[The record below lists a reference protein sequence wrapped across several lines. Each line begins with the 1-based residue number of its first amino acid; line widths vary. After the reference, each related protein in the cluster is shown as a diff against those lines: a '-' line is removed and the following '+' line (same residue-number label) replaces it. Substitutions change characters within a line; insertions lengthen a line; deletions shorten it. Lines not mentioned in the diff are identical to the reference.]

1 MPLID
6 LKTNLKSL
14 KYGNDRPGGGNS
26 GQPYITND
34 INNPKNRLGF
44 DDGLVRGGAVGA
56 LKASINDT
64 ARIGKFLTDL
74 PQGPLFIVKQV
85 GLQLSNPKLESRAP
99 KTGIGFIDRLATAL
113 NDKIGIGPTRIYNL
127 GINTLAQIPVNAF
140 GVHFNRHGLLPV
152 QDDTTKYLSVVQN
165 NNQSTGTNSA
175 RIAPNSTNRLL
186 KYAAKLLPAA
196 PPKSKPL
203 GILDQILSLIPGGS
217 FFVKPQQQTIDE
229 YIGGPGSVYGI
240 GKTFIKRYDYT
251 SNGVNKQQPQDK
263 GKVNYPSLL
272 GVSKLYFAA
281 GTGLFAGIFP
291 DRDTA
296 IKNGMDLSNPTKA
309 PAQINQTAVTYT
321 NPSIKK
327 YANLR
332 KQVDSQSTG
341 SIFGFNPF
349 KNTNLGMGTG
359 LLGSGDLY
367 NGVIQSYTDKKI
379 SYNNGIDA
387 PITISGSWKT
397 KNREVR
403 VGSGRKDSINLTPIF
418 STNTGTIGDKPPINI
433 PNADVQTINDLVK
446 FRIQAIDSTDPN
458 KSDWMI
464 FRAYL
469 TQFSDSVDATWNDIK
484 YVGRGDKFYVYDG
497 FTRKINIGFK
507 VAALSAV
514 EMEPMYQKL
523 NFLMGNLMPDYNNNL
538 MRGPLVK
545 MTVGNWIDGQPGIL
559 NNISYTIPQDSPW
572 EIGLGDKYLILP
584 HVLEVSMTFTP
595 IGSQTQKVNKVSSKS
610 QNTSNIAQ
618 NYNGANNREPNYI
631 KP

>member
-1 MPLID
+1 
-6 LKTNLKSL
+6 
-14 KYGNDRPGGGNS
+14 
-26 GQPYITND
+26 
-34 INNPKNRLGF
+34 
-44 DDGLVRGGAVGA
+44 
-56 LKASINDT
+56 
-64 ARIGKFLTDL
+64 
-74 PQGPLFIVKQV
+74 
-85 GLQLSNPKLESRAP
+85 
-99 KTGIGFIDRLATAL
+99 
-113 NDKIGIGPTRIYNL
+113 
-127 GINTLAQIPVNAF
+127 
-140 GVHFNRHGLLPV
+140 
-152 QDDTTKYLSVVQN
+152 
-165 NNQSTGTNSA
+165 
-175 RIAPNSTNRLL
+175 
-186 KYAAKLLPAA
+186 
-196 PPKSKPL
+196 
-203 GILDQILSLIPGGS
+203 
-217 FFVKPQQQTIDE
+217 
-229 YIGGPGSVYGI
+229 
-240 GKTFIKRYDYT
+240 
-251 SNGVNKQQPQDK
+251 
-263 GKVNYPSLL
+263 
-272 GVSKLYFAA
+272 
-281 GTGLFAGIFP
+281 
-291 DRDTA
+291 
-296 IKNGMDLSNPTKA
+296 
-309 PAQINQTAVTYT
+309 
-321 NPSIKK
+321 
-327 YANLR
+327 
-332 KQVDSQSTG
+332 
-341 SIFGFNPF
+341 
-349 KNTNLGMGTG
+349 
-359 LLGSGDLY
+359 LGSGDLY

-572 EIGLGDKYLILP
+572 EIGLGDRYLILP

-595 IGSQTQKVNKVSSKS
+595 IGSQTQKVNKVPSKS
-610 QNTSNIAQ
+610 QNTSHIAQ
-618 NYNGANNREPNYI
+618 NYNGADNGEPNYI